1 MKIVA
6 SIQVRMNSSRLK
18 GKALKKICGKTSLEW
33 VIESVKK
40 SKYVD
45 DFIVATTVDK
55 TDDKLVAFLE
65 GIDVKYYRG
74 DIENVGER
82 LFKSAKELN
91 ADYVVR
97 IVGDHPLNSYEL
109 LDFLIEKH
117 LEESNDFTSVNRD
130 NIAVGILSEIISMN
144 AFEKLMNSQLDF
156 SYSEYLTFFFLNNE
170 RFFKIGLYNS
180 PEYLQ
185 SSNYRLTLDYI
196 EDFQLIKEI
205 IKTLQEENKEINHT
219 NILTVINTRPS
230 ILKLNSSLKQKFQ
243 DKELLEIIRKAST
256 IKI

>member
-1 MKIVA
+1 
-6 SIQVRMNSSRLK
+6 
-18 GKALKKICGKTSLEW
+18 
-33 VIESVKK
+33 
-40 SKYVD
+40 
-45 DFIVATTVDK
+45 
-55 TDDKLVAFLE
+55 
-65 GIDVKYYRG
+65 
-74 DIENVGER
+74 
-82 LFKSAKELN
+82 
-91 ADYVVR
+91 
-97 IVGDHPLNSYEL
+97 
-109 LDFLIEKH
+109 
-117 LEESNDFTSVNRD
+117 
-130 NIAVGILSEIISMN
+130 MN

>member
-1 MKIVA
+1 MI
-6 SIQVRMNSSRLK
+6 S
-18 GKALKKICGKTSLEW
+18 
-33 VIESVKK
+33 
-40 SKYVD
+40 
-45 DFIVATTVDK
+45 F
-55 TDDKLVAFLE
+55 KL
-65 GIDVKYYRG
+65 
-74 DIENVGER
+74 
-82 LFKSAKELN
+82 
-91 ADYVVR
+91 
-97 IVGDHPLNSYEL
+97 
-109 LDFLIEKH
+109 
-117 LEESNDFTSVNRD
+117 TNRD

>member
-45 DFIVATTVDK
+45 DLIVATTVDK
-55 TDDKLVAFLE
+55 TDDELVSFLDE
-65 GIDVKYYRG
+65 IGVKYFRG

-91 ADYVVR
+91 ADYVAR

-130 NIAVGILSEIISMN
+130 NIAVGILSEVISMN
-144 AFEKLMNSQLDF
+144 AFEKLMNSSLDF
-156 SYSEYLTFFFLNNE
+156 SQSEYLTFFFLNNE
-170 RFFKIGLYNS
+170 HFFKIGLYDA

-196 EDFQLIKEI
+196 EDFQFINEI
-205 IKTLQEENKEINHT
+205 IKTLQEENKAINHT
-219 NILTVINTRPS
+219 NVLMTVSNNPS
-230 ILKLNSSLKQKFQ
+230 MLKLNSSFKQKFQ

>member
-55 TDDKLVAFLE
+55 TDDELVAFLE

-117 LEESNDFTSVNRD
+117 LIQIILITLQLKTHSSD
-130 NIAVGILSEIISMN
+130 NLN
-144 AFEKLMNSQLDF
+144 
-156 SYSEYLTFFFLNNE
+156 YFLNKTN
-170 RFFKIGLYNS
+170 NS
-180 PEYLQ
+180 
-185 SSNYRLTLDYI
+185 
-196 EDFQLIKEI
+196 
-205 IKTLQEENKEINHT
+205 ENPPYTPNH
-219 NILTVINTRPS
+219 
-230 ILKLNSSLKQKFQ
+230 F
-243 DKELLEIIRKAST
+243 
-256 IKI
+256 